1 MAEIDP
7 KKRAR
12 LVKLAKTGLYS
23 KADIK
28 EDLIEKFGSSINEK
42 TFDRILIEEKITLP
56 GIMETERGKRL
67 KAAESATKSKY
78 LKNYTFDNLETD
90 IKAGK
95 SRVEIVDDILKKN
108 PSDVKDI
115 RRLTLSAL
123 GSRLEKRPDL
133 AKLDFI
139 NQKNLT
145 KEKRNALKDLKSFVN
160 KNKEAYKKVYAS
172 NKVGAV
178 SGFKEKVLDYISQ
191 NYPKLINRSKGGR
204 DILTGQR
211 IFTGFDLLGREVNR
225 KGEYGRDLELNK
237 IIRKS
242 LGIPERPLKGEG
254 ESIDRLNRAYNKNIT
269 NLLKE
274 AQKQGKIPL
283 IDPKTGSKINSE
295 AAYSRYIDRKNI
307 DPVRNLFGK
316 YFKFGTEH
324 MGGVARAN
332 LINDV
337 DALNQIAALDTFTNK
352 FDKGAKVDQKVTTL
366 LKLAKQ
372 SSGDKAKDYLETAN
386 KLLKESDAKYGLD
399 STKYKLI
406 KNEIIPIQPNEENI
420 FKRAVTAFTATER
433 YKDPNFKLLDPDLK
447 QSIMAFKK
455 GSFEKGTKFLK
466 SAVQTLISKTEDL
479 SKADQLR
486 FCSLLANGG
495 LPGDC
500 KQALKADPEKAA
512 QVLSDAPAT
521 NKAAAEVKDSAQ
533 KLIRLYRGEGFKLR
547 SGPTIKEMAKTFG
560 VSEAEAK
567 KKLLSGQWFTSDP
580 VAASSYTDKLGKT
593 KFVDV
598 TPREFLNFKKY
609 VDRVNKTK
617 SLSGGERFA
626 VGTGDKLS
634 IIPRY
639 KLKEFEEA
647 EKLKSQRNIFKDFNL
662 EGGYM
667 KRAEGVLSYDSVKG
681 GFVDPADPTTIVNQ
695 DQIKAWAEANPEKVT
710 AGTEPVKAATNKSVL
725 ANVGKSLARIGAP
738 LPTALL
744 DSYFIG
750 QQVKEGKGTAEIAS
764 NPLNWLGLATMEPLT
779 KVSGVATGSGALNKA
794 LRLGLNPATIRG
806 ISRFA
811 GLPGLAVS
819 TAMTA
824 YDQYQK
830 YKDGEGFIFNL
841 LNQKGTE

>member
-1 MAEIDP
+1 MAQIDP

-56 GIMETERGKRL
+56 GIMETERGKKL

-108 PSDVKDI
+108 PSDIKDI

-337 DALNQIAALDTFTNK
+337 DALNQITALDTFTNK

-366 LKLAKQ
+366 LKLTKQ
-372 SSGDKAKDYLETAN
+372 SSGDKAKNYLETAN

-399 STKYKLI
+399 STKYKLV

-420 FKRAVTAFTATER
+420 FKRAVTAFAATER

-455 GSFEKGTKFLK
+455 GSLEKGTKFLK

-486 FCSLLANGG
+486 FCSLLA
-495 LPGDC
+495 
-500 KQALKADPEKAA
+500 
-512 QVLSDAPAT
+512 
-521 NKAAAEVKDSAQ
+521 
-533 KLIRLYRGEGFKLR
+533 
-547 SGPTIKEMAKTFG
+547 
-560 VSEAEAK
+560 VS
-567 KKLLSGQWFTSDP
+567 
-580 VAASSYTDKLGKT
+580 
-593 KFVDV
+593 
-598 TPREFLNFKKY
+598 R
-609 VDRVNKTK
+609 
-617 SLSGGERFA
+617 
-626 VGTGDKLS
+626 
-634 IIPRY
+634 
-639 KLKEFEEA
+639 
-647 EKLKSQRNIFKDFNL
+647 
-662 EGGYM
+662 
-667 KRAEGVLSYDSVKG
+667 
-681 GFVDPADPTTIVNQ
+681 
-695 DQIKAWAEANPEKVT
+695 
-710 AGTEPVKAATNKSVL
+710 
-725 ANVGKSLARIGAP
+725 
-738 LPTALL
+738 
-744 DSYFIG
+744 
-750 QQVKEGKGTAEIAS
+750 
-764 NPLNWLGLATMEPLT
+764 
-779 KVSGVATGSGALNKA
+779 
-794 LRLGLNPATIRG
+794 
-806 ISRFA
+806 
-811 GLPGLAVS
+811 
-819 TAMTA
+819 
-824 YDQYQK
+824 
-830 YKDGEGFIFNL
+830 
-841 LNQKGTE
+841 

>member
-1 MAEIDP
+1 MARIDP

-42 TFDRILIEEKITLP
+42 TFDRILAEEKITLP
-56 GIMETERGKRL
+56 GIMETERGKKI
-67 KAAESATKSKY
+67 KAAESAAKSKY
-78 LKNYTFDNLETD
+78 LKNYTFDDLETD

-95 SRVEIVDDILKKN
+95 SRTEIVDDILKKN
-108 PSDVKDI
+108 PSNIKDI

-123 GSRLEKRPDL
+123 ASRLIKRPDL
-133 AKLDFI
+133 AKLDFV
-139 NQKNLT
+139 NEKNLI

-211 IFTGFDLLGREVNR
+211 IFTGFDLLGRDVTR

-254 ESIDRLNRAYNKNIT
+254 ESINRLNRAYNKNIT

-274 AQKQGKIPL
+274 AQKQGKVPL

-295 AAYSRYIDRKNI
+295 AAYSRYIDRKVI

-332 LINDV
+332 LINDT

-372 SSGDKAKDYLETAN
+372 SSGDKARDYLEIAN

-399 STKYKLI
+399 STKYKLV

-455 GSFEKGTKFLK
+455 GSVEKGTKFLK
-466 SAVQTLISKTEDL
+466 SAVQTLISKTENL

-500 KQALKADPEKAA
+500 KQAIKTNPEKAA

-533 KLIRLYRGEGFKLR
+533 KLIRLYRGIEPDKQTELYKATKSMPGMYEESLKGRFFFDNPADARYYAQRQGTTTGKVLSVDVPENMVNIGKKMAVR
-547 SGPTIKEMAKTFG
+547 RRGPN
-560 VSEAEAK
+560 
-567 KKLLSGQWFTSDP
+567 LSGEVILPKKFVGKETVNIPQTAFARAQAITEG
-580 VAASSYTDKLGKT
+580 VTDKLKWDNIVGAFTTKDGDIASQADIKT
-593 KFVDV
+593 YAADNPMEVKV
-598 TPREFLNFKKY
+598 
-609 VDRVNKTK
+609 
-617 SLSGGERFA
+617 GE
-626 VGTGDKLS
+626 
-634 IIPRY
+634 
-639 KLKEFEEA
+639 
-647 EKLKSQRNIFKDFNL
+647 
-662 EGGYM
+662 
-667 KRAEGVLSYDSVKG
+667 
-681 GFVDPADPTTIVNQ
+681 
-695 DQIKAWAEANPEKVT
+695 
-710 AGTEPVKAATNKSVL
+710 EPVKAATNKSVL
-725 ANVGKSLARIGAP
+725 SNVGKAMARVGAP
-738 LPTALL
+738 LPVAAI
-744 DSYFIG
+744 DAYFIG

-764 NPLNWLGLATMEPLT
+764 NPLNWLGLATMEPLA
-779 KVSGVATGSGALNKA
+779 KASGIAEGGGLNKA

-806 ISRFA
+806 ITRFA

>member
-1 MAEIDP
+1 VARIDP

-23 KADIK
+23 KTDIK

-56 GIMETERGKRL
+56 GIMETERGKKL

-337 DALNQIAALDTFTNK
+337 DALNQITALDTFTNK

-406 KNEIIPIQPNEENI
+406 KNEIIPIQPDEENI

-455 GSFEKGTKFLK
+455 GSLEKGTKFLK

-533 KLIRLYRGEGFKLR
+533 KVIRLYRGEEPARKTELYKSFKGEPGMYDESLKGR
-547 SGPTIKEMAKTFG
+547 FFFDNPADARYYAQRQGTLTGNVKSVDVPEKMVNIGRKMADRRRGPNYS
-560 VSEAEAK
+560 SEVILPK
-567 KKLLSGQWFTSDP
+567 
-580 VAASSYTDKLGKT
+580 
-593 KFVDV
+593 KFVGKE
-598 TPREFLNFKKY
+598 TINIPQTAMARA
-609 VDRVNKTK
+609 
-617 SLSGGERFA
+617 GA
-626 VGTGDKLS
+626 VV
-634 IIPRY
+634 
-639 KLKEFEEA
+639 
-647 EKLKSQRNIFKDFNL
+647 EKLKYDNIKGAFVNVNKGDTVAPQ
-662 EGGYM
+662 
-667 KRAEGVLSYDSVKG
+667 AEIKQYALDNPMEVKVGEPAKLPKPNKGVLK
-681 GFVDPADPTTIVNQ
+681 T
-695 DQIKAWAEANPEKVT
+695 
-710 AGTEPVKAATNKSVL
+710 
-725 ANVGKSLARIGAP
+725 VGKTLAAVGAP

-744 DSYFIG
+744 DTYFISK
-750 QQVKEGKGTAEIAS
+750 QVEEGKSTAEIAS
-764 NPLNWLGLATMEPLT
+764 NPLNWLGLATMSPLT
-779 KVSGVATGSGALNKA
+779 KAAGLADKSGKLSSV
-794 LRLGLNPATIRG
+794 LRLGLNPGTISG

-811 GLPGLAVS
+811 GLPGLALS
-819 TAMTA
+819 TAVTA
-824 YDQYQK
+824 YDQYNK
-830 YKDGEGFIFNL
+830 YKNQEGFIYKLFN
-841 LNQKGTE
+841 KEES